1 MEPTTTAA
9 GGYLFSKGAAALS
22 ALFGGLSVSFF
33 YQPSKLHEHGKL
45 AAGAIVGGISVGAG
59 FMLGGI
65 AAKSIGMN
73 FEDIDVALGLGY
85 VIGMLSVGII
95 AWVANFLEKREK
107 KDILEVVNEVRGKVK
122 AAPATKKVT
131 RRVRAGV
138 KK

>member
-65 AAKSIGMN
+65 AAKSMGMN

-85 VIGMLSVGII
+85 VIGMLSVGLI

-107 KDILEVVNEVRGKVK
+107 KDLLEVFDEVKGKAKPEPV
-122 AAPATKKVT
+122 KKVT